1 MKNLVTIR
9 LYGGGLRLR
18 LDPNATFH
26 DIRSEAARK
35 FSEGRSF
42 FKDAAVAVTFEGRAL
57 SDTEEELLVDAIT
70 NNSDLDVLC
79 ICSEDP
85 QTMELFAR
93 AVHRVGEDA
102 KEEERAHSLPSDA
115 EAFHVHTGDIAD
127 NEVIESSLSI
137 LVTGSVRA
145 GCAVVSSRNI
155 VILGGLYGQ
164 ASAGDSAAEGEESG
178 HYIYTGDFMPEKV
191 HVDGIRYRGKTG
203 PRLIFKQKSEGPKIC
218 LVKDGVVIAADP
230 AGGDVNV

>member
-1 MKNLVTIR
+1 M
-9 LYGGGLRLR
+9 
-18 LDPNATFH
+18 
-26 DIRSEAARK
+26 
-35 FSEGRSF
+35 
-42 FKDAAVAVTFEGRAL
+42 
-57 SDTEEELLVDAIT
+57 
-70 NNSDLDVLC
+70 
-79 ICSEDP
+79 
-85 QTMELFAR
+85 
-93 AVHRVGEDA
+93 
-102 KEEERAHSLPSDA
+102 
-115 EAFHVHTGDIAD
+115 HTGDIAD

-164 ASAGDSAAEGEESG
+164 ASAGENAAEGEESG